1 MHSLRYYSVDEGGE
15 QEDGTIKRL
24 SIVGPADDFEAPEAD
39 ALLTITGWTNHY
51 PKVSTQSTPLV
62 SGLSSPGLPSTPRCL
77 HQRRDCGI
85 RTDDTGEK
93 SVVGFR
99 RFGIGP
105 LKPKA

>member
-15 QEDGTIKRL
+15 QEDGTVKRL

-62 SGLSSPGLPSTPRCL
+62 SGLSSPVPYS
-77 HQRRDCGI
+77 
-85 RTDDTGEK
+85 K
-93 SVVGFR
+93 
-99 RFGIGP
+99 
-105 LKPKA
+105 

>member
-15 QEDGTIKRL
+15 QEDGTVKRL

-62 SGLSSPGLPSTPRCL
+62 SGPSSPVPYSSTQDSRVLPGAFTSDAMVAFAQTTL
-77 HQRRDCGI
+77 A
-85 RTDDTGEK
+85 K
-93 SVVGFR
+93 NLS
-99 RFGIGP
+99 
-105 LKPKA
+105 